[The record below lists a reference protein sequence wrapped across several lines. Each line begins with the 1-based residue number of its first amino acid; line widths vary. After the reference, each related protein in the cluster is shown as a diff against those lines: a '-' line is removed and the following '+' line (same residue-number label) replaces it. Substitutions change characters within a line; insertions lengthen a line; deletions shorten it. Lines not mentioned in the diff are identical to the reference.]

1 MQKKKFDYII
11 IGGGPGGYSLALE
24 LVKNRKNVLVV
35 EKDNLGGVCTNQG
48 CIPTKALIYASK
60 NIYSLRNKNKWLENL
75 EYKFNFKKLLQW
87 KDRVVITV
95 RKGIEFLFKR
105 NGVNFIKGTA
115 EIDEN
120 LKLKID
126 GDIFEYDNLI
136 IATGSLPSTLP
147 LDGFEKAYTPDD
159 FLKTNFNELPKK
171 VCIIGAGVIGFEIG
185 FMVRYLGSEVCIIEI
200 LKEKQI
206 LPNIDRDILDVLLN
220 RAKKDGLK
228 IYFDS
233 KAKIYKED
241 KIIFDHNGEEKCVEC
256 EIVIVAVGR
265 KPNLQGIKIF
275 NKEKFLRINDRFET
289 EIPKIYAIGDI
300 TGGPFLAH
308 RAYKHAYF
316 LSKILK
322 GEIEEIDFNKIVIP
336 SVIYTPLEIV
346 QIGIG
351 EDKAREMGI
360 KYKVSKIPFASIGR
374 ALTIGEREGFIKII
388 TNLQNEIIGAQLI
401 GPEVSEIINLLTFAI
416 QNKIKIGYLKDLT
429 YPHPSL
435 SEVIYEALLKI

>member
-1 MQKKKFDYII
+1 MQKKKFDYVI

-24 LVKNRKNVLVV
+24 LAKNKKNVLVV

-60 NIYSLRNKNKWLENL
+60 NLYSLRNKNKWLENL

-95 RKGIEFLFKR
+95 RKGIEFLFKK

-159 FLKTNFNELPKK
+159 FLKTNFNELPGK

-185 FMVRYLGSEVCIIEI
+185 FMMKYLGSDVYIIEI
-200 LKEKQI
+200 LNERQI

-233 KAKIYKED
+233 KAKGYKGN
-241 KIIFDHNGEEKCVEC
+241 KIIFDHKGEEKCIEC

-275 NKEKFLRINDRFET
+275 NKEEFLRINDRFET

-322 GEIEEIDFNKIVIP
+322 VKLRELILMKLSFHRLYIP
-336 SVIYTPLEIV
+336 
-346 QIGIG
+346 
-351 EDKAREMGI
+351 
-360 KYKVSKIPFASIGR
+360 
-374 ALTIGEREGFIKII
+374 
-388 TNLQNEIIGAQLI
+388 
-401 GPEVSEIINLLTFAI
+401 
-416 QNKIKIGYLKDLT
+416 
-429 YPHPSL
+429 
-435 SEVIYEALLKI
+435 LLKLLR